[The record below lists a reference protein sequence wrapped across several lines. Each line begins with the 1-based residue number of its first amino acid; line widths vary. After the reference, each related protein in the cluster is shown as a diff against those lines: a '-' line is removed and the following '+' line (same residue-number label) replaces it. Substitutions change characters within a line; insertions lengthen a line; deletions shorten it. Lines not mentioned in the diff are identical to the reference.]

1 MATLRIDWSYVAYH
15 SKIFKIY
22 LFIFAMSEYIWFPPP
37 QAVKYFEAL
46 IGKNVYAMFFFAGHG
61 FEHNSKNY
69 MMPVDADVEKNPEQC
84 ICAQQVLHTMQAK
97 GAKLSI
103 VLLDMCRINA
113 SSAYVQLV
121 LLLVYTLIG

>member
-1 MATLRIDWSYVAYH
+1 
-15 SKIFKIY
+15 
-22 LFIFAMSEYIWFPPP
+22 MSECIWFPPP

-61 FEHNSKNY
+61 FELNSKNY
-69 MMPVDADVEKNPEQC
+69 MMPVDSDVENNPELS
-84 ICAQQVLHTMQAK
+84 ICAQQVLQTMQAK

-103 VLLDMCRINA
+103 MLLDMCRRNTV
-113 SSAYVQLV
+113 SAYVQLV